1 MEQNFNGE
9 SAESF
14 FQRLNQRLADNILD
28 KEYQFSCPKE
38 EEEALIKSAQYL
50 SKNMREIRDS
60 GKVIGTDRIAV
71 MAALNL
77 TDQFLKLNTEDD
89 QLNNK
94 LLEKIYSI
102 EKKIQSIA

>member
-1 MEQNFNGE
+1 MAEQRE
-9 SAESF
+9 ITVK
-14 FQRLNQRLADNILD
+14 ILD

-38 EEEALIKSAQYL
+38 EEEALIRSAQYL

-77 TDQFLKLNTEDD
+77 TDQFLKLNTEDQ
-89 QLNNK
+89 QLNTK
-94 LLEKIYSI
+94 LLERIYSI

>member
-1 MEQNFNGE
+1 VAEQRE
-9 SAESF
+9 ITVK
-14 FQRLNQRLADNILD
+14 ILD

-38 EEEALIKSAQYL
+38 EEEALIRSAQYL

-77 TDQFLKLNTEDD
+77 TDQFLKLNTEDQ
-89 QLNNK
+89 QLNTK
-94 LLEKIYSI
+94 LLERIYSI

>member
-1 MEQNFNGE
+1 MAEQRE
-9 SAESF
+9 ITV
-14 FQRLNQRLADNILD
+14 NILD